1 MSDPTQAIKGA
12 GTSFWRK
19 KDNQEL
25 LTTADYLDDAKWEK
39 LGGVKEIQPGEVTVE
54 DEEDNYLDDP
64 DADWAKTTPGQKSA
78 GDTTITL
85 VWKPGEQGQQQLSDD
100 VVNGT
105 VTEYR
110 TKYPNGT
117 VDAYSGYLN
126 SWGKA
131 VTIKEKITR
140 TLKIKNVGKPK
151 LAEMLLA
158 EQAQPAEGGV

>member
-1 MSDPTQAIKGA
+1 MSDPTKPIKGA
-12 GTSFWRK
+12 GTTFWRL
-19 KDNQEL
+19 KDAAEI
-25 LTTADYLDDAKWEK
+25 LTSADYLDDAKWDK

-78 GDTTITL
+78 GETNVTL
-85 VWKPGEQGQQQLSDD
+85 VWKPGEPGQQQLVDD
-100 VVNGT
+100 IENDV

-110 TKYPNGT
+110 TVFPNGA
-117 VDAYSGYLN
+117 VDAYSGYIN
-126 SWGKA
+126 SLGKA
-131 VTIKEKITR
+131 VTIKEKVTR
-140 TLKIKNVGKPK
+140 TVKIKNVGKPK